1 MLEFGFSVVGWGG
14 VLFVGGGYLLGGG
27 VGWGV
32 VFVFVS
38 GCCFWLFFGRGQT
51 FGGKFGVLV

>member
-32 VFVFVS
+32 VLCLCLAVVS
-38 GCCFWLFFGRGQT
+38 GCS
-51 FGGKFGVLV
+51 LVVERLSVESLEC